1 MIFTHLWKARFAA
14 EKMGPFV
21 KFYDEV
27 YGRGSELS
35 AKWDH
40 FYSNKK
46 WQFLLSSAISSLRDD
61 NIEPK

>member
-46 WQFLLSSAISSLRDD
+46 
-61 NIEPK
+61 